1 MKHVVLI
8 VLAAVTLSAA
18 ADKKTFNGTITDT
31 MCAKGSHG
39 VMRMG
44 PTDADC
50 ARACVS
56 VHAARYVFY
65 DGTEVYPLSDQKAPE
80 KLAGQKVKIVG
91 MVDAKS
97 KTLTVESIASA
108 K

>member
-1 MKHVVLI
+1 MKHVALI

-18 ADKKTFNGTITDT
+18 ADKKTFTGTITDT

-50 ARACVS
+50 ARACVT
-56 VHAARYVFY
+56 VHDARYVFY
-65 DGTEVYPLSDQKAPE
+65 DGTEVYTLGDQKGPE

-91 MVDAKS
+91 IVDAKN
-97 KTLTVESIASA
+97 KTITVESITPA

>member
-1 MKHVVLI
+1 MKHVVW
-8 VLAAVTLSAA
+8 VVFAAVTLSAA
-18 ADKKTFNGTITDT
+18 ADKKTLSGTITDT

-50 ARACVS
+50 ARACVL
-56 VHAARYVFY
+56 VHNARYVVY
-65 DGTEVYPLSDQKAPE
+65 DGTEVHPLSDQKAPE

-91 MVDAKS
+91 IVDAKN
-97 KTLTVESIASA
+97 KTITVESITSA

>member
-1 MKHVVLI
+1 MKQVVLV

-56 VHAARYVFY
+56 VHSARYVFY
-65 DGTEVYPLSDQKAPE
+65 DGTEVYTLSDQKATE
-80 KLAGQKVKIVG
+80 KLAGKKVTIVG
-91 MVDAKS
+91 VVDAKS
-97 KTLTVESIASA
+97 KTITIESIAPM